1 MLGRKLKQ
9 SDFIPRTRKAATNK
23 FREELLRWE
32 RIQAARPK
40 LSPEELFM
48 QREGVPKAT
57 FDRLAESYLKHAALK
72 PHNITWAPDVL
83 AHEIAK
89 EANVPYIRAHIFVG
103 WANWGLRGKLKP
115 PASAE
120 IKPEADPQ
128 KAP

>member
-9 SDFIPRTRKAATNK
+9 SDFMPRTRKAATQK
-23 FREELLRWE
+23 FRGELERWE

-48 QREGVPKAT
+48 QREGMPRAT
-57 FDRLAESYLKHAALK
+57 FDRLTESYFKHAALK
-72 PHNITWAPDVL
+72 PQNISRAPDVL
-83 AHEIAK
+83 AHDLAK

-103 WANWGLRGKLKP
+103 WANWGLRGKLRP
-115 PASAE
+115 PTKQE
-120 IKPEADPQ
+120 IKSEADRQ